1 MQPCSSGGE
10 MQGISS
16 LLSNGSHEQQSQIH
30 QSATFDPT
38 SQDDF
43 LEQMLSS
50 LPSCSWT
57 DLKSPWG
64 VVDLNPNNN
73 NNNINNKQPRDL
85 SDETAPSTTQEN
97 NVPAGFQFDESMI
110 LASKMR
116 QHQISGNTGSGNNN
130 SAAAKFMMQQQQQ
143 QIMMAAAR
151 GGIGLPLSLGNGG
164 DNDIVDVSSFKS
176 QQGGDGSVQALYNG
190 FTGSLHGST
199 QPQHFHHL
207 QGGSMPGQTFG
218 APGPVMNQTQAQAS
232 GSTGGGGGGGNTPA
246 QQPKQRVRARR
257 GQATDPHSIAER
269 LRRERIAERMKALQ
283 ELVPNANK
291 TDKASMLDEIIDYVK
306 FLQLQVKVLS
316 MSRLGGAAAVAPLVA
331 DMSSE
336 GGGGD
341 CIQANGRN
349 PNGAQTTSANDSLT
363 VTEHQVAKLMEEDM
377 GSAMQYLQG
386 KGLCLMPISLATA
399 ISTATCHSRN
409 PIISTSN
416 NNNNNGNPHHNPLL
430 QSNGEGPTSPSMSV
444 LTVQSATMGNG
455 GADGSVKDAA
465 SVSKP

>member
-1 MQPCSSGGE
+1 MQPCSSSGE

-30 QSATFDPT
+30 QGATFDPT

-110 LASKMR
+110 LTSKMR

-130 SAAAKFMMQQQQQ
+130 SAAAKFMMQQQ

-176 QQGGDGSVQALYNG
+176 QQVLV
-190 FTGSLHGST
+190 FFFPPSL
-199 QPQHFHHL
+199 Q
-207 QGGSMPGQTFG
+207 
-218 APGPVMNQTQAQAS
+218 
-232 GSTGGGGGGGNTPA
+232 
-246 QQPKQRVRARR
+246 
-257 GQATDPHSIAER
+257 I
-269 LRRERIAERMKALQ
+269 
-283 ELVPNANK
+283 
-291 TDKASMLDEIIDYVK
+291 
-306 FLQLQVKVLS
+306 
-316 MSRLGGAAAVAPLVA
+316 
-331 DMSSE
+331 
-336 GGGGD
+336 
-341 CIQANGRN
+341 
-349 PNGAQTTSANDSLT
+349 
-363 VTEHQVAKLMEEDM
+363 
-377 GSAMQYLQG
+377 
-386 KGLCLMPISLATA
+386 
-399 ISTATCHSRN
+399 
-409 PIISTSN
+409 
-416 NNNNNGNPHHNPLL
+416 
-430 QSNGEGPTSPSMSV
+430 
-444 LTVQSATMGNG
+444 
-455 GADGSVKDAA
+455 
-465 SVSKP
+465 

>member
-1 MQPCSSGGE
+1 

-143 QIMMAAAR
+143 IMMASAR

-176 QQGGDGSVQALYNG
+176 QQVLFLFFSFFFSPFSAD
-190 FTGSLHGST
+190 
-199 QPQHFHHL
+199 
-207 QGGSMPGQTFG
+207 
-218 APGPVMNQTQAQAS
+218 
-232 GSTGGGGGGGNTPA
+232 
-246 QQPKQRVRARR
+246 
-257 GQATDPHSIAER
+257 
-269 LRRERIAERMKALQ
+269 
-283 ELVPNANK
+283 
-291 TDKASMLDEIIDYVK
+291 II
-306 FLQLQVKVLS
+306 FQFILIMINL
-316 MSRLGGAAAVAPLVA
+316 
-331 DMSSE
+331 
-336 GGGGD
+336 
-341 CIQANGRN
+341 
-349 PNGAQTTSANDSLT
+349 
-363 VTEHQVAKLMEEDM
+363 
-377 GSAMQYLQG
+377 
-386 KGLCLMPISLATA
+386 
-399 ISTATCHSRN
+399 
-409 PIISTSN
+409 
-416 NNNNNGNPHHNPLL
+416 
-430 QSNGEGPTSPSMSV
+430 
-444 LTVQSATMGNG
+444 
-455 GADGSVKDAA
+455 
-465 SVSKP
+465 